1 MWTAVI
7 LTGIVA
13 AVTIGGLQSIARTAE
28 KIVPAMAIIYCAS
41 TLGFLIIFYDKIPA
55 AIIEI
60 MTDAFTPT
68 AATGGFL
75 GATVMV
81 AMRNGIARGV
91 FSNESGLGSA
101 PIVAAAAKTKWPAEQ
116 GLISMTGTFIDTI
129 IICTMTGL
137 VLVVSGLWNGDM
149 NGATLTQGAFL
160 QAFPN
165 FGSMMLM
172 VGLVLFAFTTI
183 LGWNYYGERCCEYLV
198 GVKGIMPYR
207 IIFIMLVACGAFLKL
222 EAIWVLADIV
232 NGLMA
237 IPNLIA
243 LLGLSGVVVSETKA
257 YYAHLKEEKMQT
269 RVTGRIS
276 ETFKE

>member
-81 AMRNGIARGV
+81 AMRNGLPEEY
-91 FSNESGLGSA
+91 F
-101 PIVAAAAKTKWPAEQ
+101 P
-116 GLISMTGTFIDTI
+116 
-129 IICTMTGL
+129 
-137 VLVVSGLWNGDM
+137 M
-149 NGATLTQGAFL
+149 NL
-160 QAFPN
+160 
-165 FGSMMLM
+165 
-172 VGLVLFAFTTI
+172 
-183 LGWNYYGERCCEYLV
+183 
-198 GVKGIMPYR
+198 
-207 IIFIMLVACGAFLKL
+207 
-222 EAIWVLADIV
+222 D
-232 NGLMA
+232 
-237 IPNLIA
+237 
-243 LLGLSGVVVSETKA
+243 
-257 YYAHLKEEKMQT
+257 
-269 RVTGRIS
+269 
-276 ETFKE
+276 